1 MFKPFID
8 HSFTK
13 IGDYSSSKELSITI
27 AREKLAQLEST
38 LNKFSSNGLGEE
50 GENILDYQNVKRAL
64 EQCLRHLDESDS
76 GVTIEDHS
84 IYYDYAYGKLKTA
97 ESIID
102 SEYDELGL

>member
-1 MFKPFID
+1 MLKPFID

-13 IGDYSSSKELSITI
+13 IGDYSASREFSITV

-38 LNKFSSNGLGEE
+38 LNKFSSNGLAEE

-64 EQCLRHLDESDS
+64 EQCLRHIVESDTA
-76 GVTIEDHS
+76 VTIEDHS
-84 IYYDYAYGKLKTA
+84 IYYDYAYGKLKAA

-102 SEYDELGL
+102 AEYDELGL